1 MLPPNT
7 RFWECINEF
16 KMESNTVDRN
26 EFINDIAT
34 INTSN
39 LFSNDTIFNRNFFEN
54 PYITWSGNRLFFREE
69 SIDTI
74 RYSLEQGTIP
84 SQRYHLEVQ
93 LFMDINE
100 VCDSVQIITK
110 TIFDPY
116 LSFYK
121 FNTTKES
128 QAFINIYFDLME
140 IERRKLAAE
149 LIKCK
154 NDIPSAKLKYN
165 EAVKNAKIMSENY
178 FKEIERG
185 TNKSNLK
192 KWNKIVYEELNI
204 DNIALFQ
211 IEL

>member
-1 MLPPNT
+1 
-7 RFWECINEF
+7 
-16 KMESNTVDRN
+16 MESNTFERN
-26 EFINDIAT
+26 QFIHEIAT
-34 INTSN
+34 INAYN
-39 LFSNDTIFNRNFFEN
+39 LFSSDTIFKRNFFEN
-54 PYITWSGNRLFFREE
+54 PYITWSGKRVLFREE
-69 SIDTI
+69 SMDTN
-74 RYSLEQGTIP
+74 RYALEQGTIP
-84 SQRYHLEVQ
+84 SQRYHLEIQ

-154 NDIPSAKLKYN
+154 NDIPLIKLKYI
-165 EAVKNAKIMSENY
+165 EAVKRAENMSETY

-192 KWNKIVYEELNI
+192 KWNTIVFKELNI
-204 DNIALFQ
+204 DNIAIFN